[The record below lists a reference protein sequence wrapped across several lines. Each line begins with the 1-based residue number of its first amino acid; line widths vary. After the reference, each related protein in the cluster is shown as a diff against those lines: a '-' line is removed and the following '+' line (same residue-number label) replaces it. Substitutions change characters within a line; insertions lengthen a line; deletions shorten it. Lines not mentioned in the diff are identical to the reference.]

1 MRLLLVEDDTIIA
14 KNIIIFLKRKGY
26 SIDLSESIE
35 EAYDKALSEDYDLI
49 ILDRG
54 LPDGDGITLIKK
66 IRSEEVHTPILVLTA
81 RNEDADIIEGLN
93 LGADDYLSKPFDMEV
108 LTARIKALSRRL
120 NKIPL
125 KPIIQIDDLILNLN
139 SAEVK
144 RNNIIIKLSPREYS
158 ILEYMAIHA
167 NQVIDRMTLLSHAWD
182 ENVDMFS
189 NTVDVHIKYLR
200 NKIDEGHQVKLIKT
214 IRGKGYM
221 LCKK

>member
-1 MRLLLVEDDTIIA
+1 MRLLLVEDDSIIA

-35 EAYDKALSEDYDLI
+35 EAYDKAVSEDYDLI

-125 KPIIQIDDLILNLN
+125 KPIIQKNGLMEL
-139 SAEVK
+139 A
-144 RNNIIIKLSPREYS
+144 
-158 ILEYMAIHA
+158 LEEL
-167 NQVIDRMTLLSHAWD
+167 QQLTQEEL
-182 ENVDMFS
+182 
-189 NTVDVHIKYLR
+189 
-200 NKIDEGHQVKLIKT
+200 VKLALTKAV
-214 IRGKGYM
+214 RGGVG
-221 LCKK
+221 

>member
-1 MRLLLVEDDTIIA
+1 M
-14 KNIIIFLKRKGY
+14 IFLKRKGY
-26 SIDLSESIE
+26 SVDLSESIE
-35 EAYDKALSEDYDLI
+35 DAYDKSTTEDYDLI

-54 LPDGDGITLIKK
+54 LPDGDGLTLIKK
-66 IRSEEVHTPILVLTA
+66 IRDEDVHIPILALTA
-81 RNEDADIIEGLN
+81 RNEDIDIIEGLN
-93 LGADDYLSKPFDMEV
+93 LGADDYLSKPFDMEI
-108 LTARIKALSRRL
+108 LIARIKALTRRL

-125 KPIIQIDDLILNLN
+125 KPILEINDLVINLN

-144 RNNIIIKLSPREYS
+144 RNNVTIKLSPREYS
-158 ILEYMAIHA
+158 ILEYMAIHP
-167 NQVIDRMTLLSHAWD
+167 NQIIDRMTLLSHAWD

-200 NKIDEGHQVKLIKT
+200 NKVDEGHEVKLIKT

>member
-1 MRLLLVEDDTIIA
+1 MRILLVEDDSLIA

-26 SIDLSESIE
+26 SIDLSKTIE
-35 EAYDKALSEDYDLI
+35 DAYGKATTEEYDLV

-54 LPDGDGITLIKK
+54 LPDGDGLTLIKK
-66 IRSEEVHTPILVLTA
+66 IRDEEIHIPVLVLTA
-81 RNEDADIIEGLN
+81 RNEDTDIVEGLN

-125 KPIIQIDDLILNLN
+125 KPIIEINDLVINLN

-144 RNNIIIKLSPREYS
+144 RNNNIIKLSPREYA
-158 ILEYMAIHA
+158 ILEYMAIHP
-167 NQVIDRMTLLSHAWD
+167 NQVIDRMTLLAHAWD
-182 ENVDMFS
+182 ETVDLFS

-200 NKIDEGHQVKLIKT
+200 NKIDEGYKTKLIKT
-214 IRGKGYM
+214 VRGKGYM
-221 LCKK
+221 ICRN

>member
-1 MRLLLVEDDTIIA
+1 MRLLLVEDDSIIA

-54 LPDGDGITLIKK
+54 LPDGDGISLINK

-158 ILEYMAIHA
+158 ILEYMAIHP

-200 NKIDEGHQVKLIKT
+200 NKIDDGHQVKLIKT

>member
-1 MRLLLVEDDTIIA
+1 MRLLLVEDDSIIA

-35 EAYDKALSEDYDLI
+35 EAYDKAVSEDYDLI

-54 LPDGDGITLIKK
+54 LPDGDGISLIKK

-125 KPIIQIDDLILNLN
+125 KPIIQIDDLILNMN

-158 ILEYMAIHA
+158 ILEYMAIHP

-200 NKIDEGHQVKLIKT
+200 NKIDDGHQVKLIKT